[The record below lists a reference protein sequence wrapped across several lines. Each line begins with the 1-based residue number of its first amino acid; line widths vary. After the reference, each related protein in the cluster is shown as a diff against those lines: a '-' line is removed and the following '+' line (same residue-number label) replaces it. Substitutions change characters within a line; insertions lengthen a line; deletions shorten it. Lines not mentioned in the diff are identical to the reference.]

1 MPRLH
6 KDTIGEVV
14 AIVAV
19 AVAVGVVVVAGRNVV
34 AADDDCVADLC
45 CNVHYG
51 RYRVAPISSYRRLL
65 GERVLCL
72 MRRDLC
78 NSYVCVCCR

>member
-19 AVAVGVVVVAGRNVV
+19 AVVVGVVVVAGRDVG

-51 RYRVAPISSYRRLL
+51 RYRVAPISSYHRQL
-65 GERVLCL
+65 EDRVLCL
-72 MRRDLC
+72 MQRDLY
-78 NSYVCVCCR
+78 NSYVCVCCH